1 MAATPMSTLQD
12 RFIRAYKFNEMKEKI
27 HPVFRTVRVRLCV
40 SVRECNNNNV
50 CDSNNNDNNKR
61 TRKQSEIWNNNNKK
75 GTQYQFETV
84 IQQFLEISERRR
96 QILVFIYTYNIQT
109 NIYVPHAYIQCRKKQ
124 QQLKSCCARNFYV
137 YHHCVCVREV
147 CVCVCL
153 PIDVLVVVSANGV
166 CVWEKNKVT

>member
-1 MAATPMSTLQD
+1 
-12 RFIRAYKFNEMKEKI
+12 MKEKI

-50 CDSNNNDNNKR
+50 CDNNNDNNKR
-61 TRKQSEIWNNNNKK
+61 TRKQSEIYWNNNNNKK

-147 CVCVCL
+147 CVSVCL